1 MTITSRLRWPVVI
14 IGGLLLATGSGLL
27 AAWAQ
32 TGGWDTLRFVVFG
45 LCLVAP
51 YMTLLFILTAPPDS
65 ERLPEHHED
74 SVENAWTQKALAGTA
89 LDLFI
94 VLGVLTA
101 VTNILGFDEPGSGLI
116 LIFLMADAAIRYLVL
131 SRRQA

>member
-1 MTITSRLRWPVVI
+1 MTITTPLRWPVVI

-51 YMTLLFILTAPPDS
+51 YVGLLTILTAPPDS
-65 ERLPEHHED
+65 ERLPEHHEE
-74 SVENAWTQKALAGTA
+74 SVENAWLQKALASTT

-101 VTNILGFDEPGSGLI
+101 VTSILGFDEPGTGLV
-116 LIFLMADAAIRYLVL
+116 LVFLMADVTVRYVVL
-131 SRRQA
+131 SRREA

>member
-1 MTITSRLRWPVVI
+1 MTVSSRFRWPVIVV
-14 IGGLLLATGSGLL
+14 GGLLLATGSGLL

-45 LCLVAP
+45 VCLVAP
-51 YMTLLFILTAPPDS
+51 FMSLFYVITAPPDS

-74 SVENAWTQKALAGTA
+74 SVENEWLQKALAGTA

-101 VTNILGFDEPGSGLI
+101 VTSIFGFDEPGTAVV
-116 LIFLMADAAIRYLVL
+116 LIFLMADVSVRYLVL
-131 SRRQA
+131 SRKEA